1 MDFDLISAYSARVSW
16 GADFQAKTVHCFRE
30 EFSTSAKCEASEL
43 AVVVVNLYPDL
54 TYNVVIESED
64 GETVQGSF
72 KTATSIMPN
81 MHNLYESLRKPDGIY
96 NTTLLDKRVHDVF
109 LAHFSE
115 VVTSGDKILA
125 SVVVNGAPQEVLT
138 EAVTDG
144 KKFNV
149 SEGSKLFLP
158 FSKDNK
164 KLMQTVTLVGDSDE
178 ATLAYDT
185 EADAFGY
192 GGEMY
197 TVGDKFEMFG
207 RTITVADGSIV
218 LLFSDTVAKTWPFQA
233 SKALAVVGAAGSNFM
248 TNLTANVVN
257 LVGSKVD
264 GEEGSTYSSAW
275 VHNTTDSSTMEVT
288 RLVHT
293 LNDTST
299 DATLSLGVLHTDAN
313 SNTFIEPV
321 IQCSYDATTISTQD
335 TSDTTTSATF
345 ESTGLSF
352 DTDAASI
359 YFGSGRNFRIG
370 FSDGT
375 PALLQIQSLDSVSG
389 EYVTRLE
396 VSDSA

>member
-16 GADFQAKTVHCFRE
+16 GAGFQAKAVHCCRE
-30 EFSTSAKCEASEL
+30 GFSTSARCESGEF
-43 AVVVVNLYPDL
+43 AVIVLNLYPDL
-54 TYNVVIESED
+54 TYNVVIESQQ
-64 GETVQGSF
+64 GEIVEGSF
-72 KTATSIMPN
+72 RTKTDTNPCID
-81 MHNLYESLRKPDGIY
+81 NLYESLRKPDGIY
-96 NTTLLDKRVHDVF
+96 NTTLLDKRVHDIF

-115 VVTSGDKILA
+115 VVRSGDKILA
-125 SVVVNGAPQEVLT
+125 SVVVNGVTQDVLT

-144 KKFNV
+144 QKYAV
-149 SEGSKLFLP
+149 GQGSKLFLP

-185 EADAFGY
+185 EANAFGY

-218 LLFSDTVAKTWPFQA
+218 LLFADTVAKTWPFQA
-233 SKALAVVGAAGSNFM
+233 TKALAVVGAAGSNFM

-264 GEEGSTYSSAW
+264 GAEGSTYSSAW

-288 RLVHT
+288 RFVHT

-299 DATLSLGVLHTDAN
+299 DGALSLGVLHTDAN

-321 IQCSYDATTISTQD
+321 IQCSYDATTISTQN

-352 DTDAASI
+352 DTDSARI
-359 YFGSGRNFRIG
+359 YFGSAKNFRIG

-375 PALLQIQSLDSVSG
+375 PALLQIQSLDSVTG